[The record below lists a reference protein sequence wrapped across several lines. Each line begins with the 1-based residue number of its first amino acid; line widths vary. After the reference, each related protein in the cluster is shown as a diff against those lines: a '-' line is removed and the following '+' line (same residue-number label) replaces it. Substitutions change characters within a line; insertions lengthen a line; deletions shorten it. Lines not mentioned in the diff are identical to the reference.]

1 MNVTHNWSAYSA
13 LLGNGD
19 GTLDI
24 LFEESATGETRS
36 PSGYCIVY
44 QKGHSIQDITNGL
57 FFFSKEQAE
66 SEGVKTPRPG
76 RFYRFKSTKSDAC
89 LAVVDGVVKVAE
101 ADEASTIWYYG
112 TEGLVAYSKG
122 LYLDCNAR
130 GFASV
135 GTSYKAAIEPNSY
148 FEGKY
153 TIQTNNRYCYHRD
166 SNGTIDR
173 GNGYNNDEGY
183 AWIVEE
189 VTSLPVTIG
198 NLGLATL
205 YSPVGLT
212 APDGVKV
219 YAATQHETY
228 IHFDEVEAVKA
239 GTGVLVEAEP
249 GTYAFTIASNEADYS
264 SALVGS
270 VATITTSSISATVY
284 TLQSGPAFM
293 QYTGEN
299 VTGFRSHIEAESA
312 GIKAFDIIFDDAT
325 GIVSPFREKEEETAI
340 YYNVAGQRLSKVQ
353 KGINIINHKK
363 ILR

>member
-1 MNVTHNWSAYSA
+1 M
-13 LLGNGD
+13 
-19 GTLDI
+19 
-24 LFEESATGETRS
+24 
-36 PSGYCIVY
+36 
-44 QKGHSIQDITNGL
+44 
-57 FFFSKEQAE
+57 
-66 SEGVKTPRPG
+66 
-76 RFYRFKSTKSDAC
+76 
-89 LAVVDGVVKVAE
+89 
-101 ADEASTIWYYG
+101 
-112 TEGLVAYSKG
+112 
-122 LYLDCNAR
+122 
-130 GFASV
+130 
-135 GTSYKAAIEPNSY
+135 
-148 FEGKY
+148 
-153 TIQTNNRYCYHRD
+153 
-166 SNGTIDR
+166 
-173 GNGYNNDEGY
+173 
-183 AWIVEE
+183 
-189 VTSLPVTIG
+189 
-198 NLGLATL
+198 
-205 YSPVGLT
+205 
-212 APDGVKV
+212 KV